1 MQTIN
6 TLDGQFH
13 DGNPAT
19 GELGT
24 ILSSA
29 WLNAVQNELI
39 AAISAA
45 GLTPDANKQT
55 QLADAIKTLAW
66 GSTSARPN
74 TLAGYGI
81 ALATQAAAYAGSDN
95 SLAMTPLRSRDAL
108 RAGSGIS
115 ATLTA
120 SANLDITTMGLVL
133 VNTSAAA
140 TLSFNTSGVPAGA
153 RFFLKRIDAGSHD
166 VQLKPPA
173 GKSFAGVCGGL
184 ANIGL
189 LYLDD
194 TMEFVFDG
202 NTLVL
207 IDDQPGHDYAYYAVR
222 PGYVATPPR
231 GVLLASGQALS
242 AATTPVLFA
251 LYGATAPDPRG
262 YFERYTDE
270 GAGRDTSGNRGVRN
284 TQGQTVQRHAHTI
297 GGWGNFDQ
305 HRISV
310 FSGNGTPS
318 DPVKTRMNISGT
330 SAGSVNTYGDSTVWA
345 LPYNE
350 VPSLGGDMGP
360 ETRPANI
367 AVKPFLRRG

>member
-6 TLDGQFH
+6 SPDGLFH

-39 AAISAA
+39 TAISTA
-45 GLTPDANKQT
+45 GLTPDANKQN
-55 QLADAIKTLAW
+55 QLADAIKKLAW
-66 GSTSARPN
+66 GSTSARPS

-81 ALATQAAAYAGSDN
+81 ALASQADAYAGSDN
-95 SLAMTPLRSRDAL
+95 SVAMTPLRSREAL

-120 SANLDITTMGLVL
+120 SANLDVTTMGLVL

-140 TLSFNTSGVPAGA
+140 TLTFNTSGVPAGA
-153 RFFLKRIDAGSHD
+153 RFLLKRIDAGSHD

-173 GKSFAGVCGGL
+173 GKNFAGVCGGL

-207 IDDQPGHDYAYYAVR
+207 IDDQPGHDYAYYAAR

-231 GVLLASGQALS
+231 GVVLASGQALS
-242 AATTPVLFA
+242 AATTPILFA

-270 GAGRDTSGNRGVRN
+270 GAERDPGGNRTVRGVQQDNLGSHLHGLPTDDGMSN
-284 TQGQTVQRHAHTI
+284 TG
-297 GGWGNFDQ
+297 
-305 HRISV
+305 
-310 FSGNGTPS
+310 
-318 DPVKTRMNISGT
+318 
-330 SAGSVNTYGDSTVWA
+330 STVA
-345 LPYNE
+345 RFKD
-350 VPSLGGDMGP
+350 VPAATIYGYGSSGDQENNNNLVIMPDNGIRPLVTQKTGGT
-360 ETRPANI
+360 ETVPINI